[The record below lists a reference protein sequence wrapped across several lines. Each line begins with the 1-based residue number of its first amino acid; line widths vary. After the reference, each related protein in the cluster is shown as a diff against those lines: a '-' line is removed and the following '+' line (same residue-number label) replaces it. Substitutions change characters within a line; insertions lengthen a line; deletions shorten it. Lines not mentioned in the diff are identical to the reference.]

1 MIQKIPICFLIQ
13 WKMKMDDTYQKT
25 TPSQDDGKKL
35 EDQSG
40 QTSPQILSTT
50 DSINSKDNSGNIST
64 KKSKDVT
71 VKVTG
76 IESKIFKG
84 DLNG

>member
-1 MIQKIPICFLIQ
+1 
-13 WKMKMDDTYQKT
+13 MDDTYQKT
-25 TPSQDDGKKL
+25 TPSQEDGKKS

-40 QTSPQILSTT
+40 QTSPQTLSTT
-50 DSINSKDNSGNIST
+50 GNTNSKGNSGNTLT
-64 KKSKDVT
+64 KKRKDVT

-76 IESKIFKG
+76 ISFKLTKG

>member
-1 MIQKIPICFLIQ
+1 MN
-13 WKMKMDDTYQKT
+13 DTYQKT
-25 TPSQDDGKKL
+25 MPSQGDGKKS

-40 QTSPQILSTT
+40 QTSPQTLSTT
-50 DSINSKDNSGNIST
+50 DNTNSKGNSGNIST
-64 KKSKDVT
+64 KKRKDVP

-76 IESKIFKG
+76 IASKIVRG

>member
-1 MIQKIPICFLIQ
+1 
-13 WKMKMDDTYQKT
+13 MDDTYQKT
-25 TPSQDDGKKL
+25 TPSQDDGKKS

-40 QTSPQILSTT
+40 QTSPQTLSTT
-50 DSINSKDNSGNIST
+50 DNTSFKDNSGNISI
-64 KKSKDVT
+64 KKNRKDVT

-76 IESKIFKG
+76 IESKIFRG

>member
-1 MIQKIPICFLIQ
+1 MN
-13 WKMKMDDTYQKT
+13 DTYQKT
-25 TPSQDDGKKL
+25 TPSQDDGKKS

-50 DSINSKDNSGNIST
+50 DSINSKGNSGNISI
-64 KKSKDVT
+64 KKRKDVT

-76 IESKIFKG
+76 ISFKITKG

>member
-1 MIQKIPICFLIQ
+1 
-13 WKMKMDDTYQKT
+13 MDDTYQKI

-35 EDQSG
+35 EDQYG
-40 QTSPQILSTT
+40 QTSPQTLSTT
-50 DSINSKDNSGNIST
+50 DSTNSKGNSGNTLT
-64 KKSKDVT
+64 KKRKDVT

-76 IESKIFKG
+76 ISFKLTKG

>member
-1 MIQKIPICFLIQ
+1 
-13 WKMKMDDTYQKT
+13 MDDTYQKT
-25 TPSQDDGKKL
+25 TPSQDDGKKS

-40 QTSPQILSTT
+40 QTSPQTLSTT
-50 DSINSKDNSGNIST
+50 DSTNSKGNSGNILT
-64 KKSKDVT
+64 KKRKDVT

-76 IESKIFKG
+76 ISFKLTKG